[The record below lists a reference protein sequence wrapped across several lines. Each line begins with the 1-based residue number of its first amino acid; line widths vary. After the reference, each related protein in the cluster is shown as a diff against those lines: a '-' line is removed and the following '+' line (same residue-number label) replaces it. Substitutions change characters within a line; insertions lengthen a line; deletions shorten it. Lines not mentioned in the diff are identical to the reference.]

1 MAIFDVIG
9 PVMIGPSSSHTAGAA
24 RIGYFARKIYG
35 GEFDFVVI
43 DLYNS
48 FADTGKGHG
57 TDIALLGGLMGFK
70 PDDMRILKSYEYA
83 KKFGL
88 QFKFVWNKEENE
100 DFPPNCAKIT
110 FFKNGNAFYIVGNSV
125 GGGDVEI
132 ININGYPVK
141 MSGKHHTL
149 VINSF
154 DAVGVVAFITS
165 VITKEGINIALMD
178 VERDSSV
185 GEALAVIK
193 LDAKFP
199 ENKISEFYKNKNIKK
214 VISIERLAE

>member
-24 RIGYFARKIYG
+24 RIGYFAKKIYG
-35 GEFDFVVI
+35 KDFDFVTI
-43 DLYNS
+43 ELFNS
-48 FADTGKGHG
+48 FANTGKGHG
-57 TDIALLGGLMGFK
+57 TDIAILGGLLGFM
-70 PDDMRILKSYEYA
+70 PDDMRILKSYHYA
-83 KKFGL
+83 KERNLK
-88 QFKFVWNKEENE
+88 FKFIWNKEEDE
-100 DFPPNCAKIT
+100 DYPPNCAKIT
-110 FFKNGNAFYIVGNSV
+110 FYDKGNPFFIVGNSV

-132 ININGYPVK
+132 INLNGYPVK

-149 VINSF
+149 VINSV

-165 VITKEGINIALMD
+165 VITQHGINIASMD

-199 ENKISEFYKNKNIKK
+199 ETEIREFYKNKNIKN